1 MRGQDVIAIP
11 LGGCRLF
18 VAFRSAKGFPGM
30 NTTFRGAKGDYV
42 LELTNGEEKGSQRTN
57 PGSRRRAVWRAA
69 FDAVRGDP
77 VVTSRKCETCS
88 RATSDDLRHRCK

>member
-1 MRGQDVIAIP
+1 MREQDVIAIP

-42 LELTNGEEKGSQRTN
+42 LELK
-57 PGSRRRAVWRAA
+57 
-69 FDAVRGDP
+69 RGRKRISENKFRFKA
-77 VVTSRKCETCS
+77 TSRLAGRIRS
-88 RATSDDLRHRCK
+88 RAGRSGCDFTEMRDLFESDFR